1 VIAVAGSVLD
11 GFRFVAVSQY
21 QQDGH
26 WRPNRW
32 QRLRQAWKGAAG
44 LPEFTTEAT
53 LDRFITS
60 LRDARQAIW
69 VIPHD

>member
-1 VIAVAGSVLD
+1 VE
-11 GFRFVAVSQY
+11 
-21 QQDGH
+21 
-26 WRPNRW
+26 
-32 QRLRQAWKGAAG
+32 GAAG
-44 LPEFTTEAT
+44 LLEFTTEAT